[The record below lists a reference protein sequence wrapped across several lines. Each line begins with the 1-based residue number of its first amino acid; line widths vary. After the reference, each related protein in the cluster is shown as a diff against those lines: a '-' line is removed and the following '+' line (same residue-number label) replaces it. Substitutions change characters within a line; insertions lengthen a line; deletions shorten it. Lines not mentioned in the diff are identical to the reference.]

1 MDPARSA
8 SGREGVLYRPRVM
21 VRGLTQV
28 HNYLELRAAV
38 FWRTC
43 ETLPLLGFRD
53 IILVMVTRY
62 GLENGL
68 DNETGTPLAKVRGGG
83 GAHPMI
89 CTAWALS
96 WYFACGPLPDS
107 RMKCNDDL
115 QFSKFVY
122 IRIFLF
128 QLRAWFHVKAIVQ
141 NIMPLRGSV
150 IRWDV

>member
-83 GAHPMI
+83 VRTPWYVQHERYLDILHADHYLIHEWNAMMI
-89 CTAWALS
+89 SNFPNLFTLE
-96 WYFACGPLPDS
+96 
-107 RMKCNDDL
+107 
-115 QFSKFVY
+115 FSCFSY
-122 IRIFLF
+122 
-128 QLRAWFHVKAIVQ
+128 A
-141 NIMPLRGSV
+141 RGSMWKRLYR
-150 IRWDV
+150 ILCL